1 MKACRRLFLIATV
14 LTVTAFAKPKDDK
27 NKGKG
32 FCPPPPPK
40 VEMTQ
45 PKKDVA
51 KPADCPGKTFV
62 GSIAFATVISDTG
75 FVCSAQVV
83 RGVDSTVD
91 AEALNAF
98 RKLHF
103 DAAKKD
109 GHAVPVTTVID
120 IDFWR
125 DKDGQLT
132 SCETPTDA
140 QGVDKTSH

>member
-1 MKACRRLFLIATV
+1 MAMV
-14 LTVTAFAKPKDDK
+14 LTVAAFKKPKDDK

-40 VEMTQ
+40 TQITQ
-45 PKKDVA
+45 PNKDVA

-62 GSIAFATVISDTG
+62 GSIAFASVISDTG

-83 RGVDSTVD
+83 RGVDSTTD

-103 DAAKKD
+103 DPAKKD
-109 GHAVPVTTVID
+109 GHGVPVTAVID
-120 IDFWR
+120 IGFWR
-125 DKDGQLT
+125 GKDGQLT
-132 SCETPTDA
+132 SCATSSDA
-140 QGVDKTSH
+140 QEANKTSH